1 MSVLLLDSQEIIK
14 LSNTLSQQPLV
25 QDFVKGLDIF
35 LNRQGLGMNET
46 VEDIIGRAVWYAYI
60 ANVTAFNVQYKENE
74 PIDFD
79 MEGEEEVEGVADA
92 MVNVEDALSD
102 LKLEFAKLMGDESD
116 EPEMDMEPEMEE
128 TTFEEPTFEAATEE
142 TDEEE
147 VTEEADKEELDEAA
161 ELTAVNVDHPDGSDG
176 KSGPVGPGTN
186 EVESNGGPVDM
197 SKGATEKGGKTPKS
211 DSLGVDGP
219 ADVKELKKV

>member
-46 VEDIIGRAVWYAYI
+46 VEDIIARAVWYAYI

-79 MEGEEEVEGVADA
+79 MEGEEDF
-92 MVNVEDALSD
+92 D
-102 LKLEFAKLMGDESD
+102 
-116 EPEMDMEPEMEE
+116 
-128 TTFEEPTFEAATEE
+128 T
-142 TDEEE
+142 
-147 VTEEADKEELDEAA
+147 LDEAI
-161 ELTAVNVDHPDGSDG
+161 
-176 KSGPVGPGTN
+176 
-186 EVESNGGPVDM
+186 
-197 SKGATEKGGKTPKS
+197 
-211 DSLGVDGP
+211 DSLRSLLYNCYTNDGNSFLSGDWME
-219 ADVKELKKV
+219 ALEAIKKEFKEVKEMQTESYHY